1 MIAAKVEHLWNQG
14 LVLDARAYTVLNH
27 IFMRGLPGSLDS
39 TRTSTTLACSSVSV
53 PTNTSS
59 SSSATTPIA
68 APPSPSAVPA
78 PSSSALAALRIQLRW
93 RSDAEEAEETR
104 ITGLGLLF
112 WASLSN
118 NIAAVHELQGTDS
131 MSKKREG
138 VVGGVEEKEEG
149 NMLKIRRFT
158 PPSKSSKVGSAKIRR
173 SLATVGPAM
182 LAPDLRSERLRID
195 RPDLFSVFMNGVTP
209 VHVAAGLAG
218 WPMVEALLDVHGV
231 DPTVT
236 STRGQ
241 DAVHWA
247 SFWGEPEVVR
257 RWCARFPNWDINR
270 KESTGCCALAF
281 AVQFSS
287 GSSSNKMATV
297 DALIKAGADTTMRT
311 DSGSHIMIQVAANL
325 DADAEFTRY
334 ILSLP
339 GARAL
344 VNTPMRP
351 QTRTWGARYRIARCF
366 VCLCQDNSSVLLAA
380 VSTWQDQNALGSAS
394 RNGNMEVM
402 EVLAKEGGAAPRWTG
417 GRRRKARLQSAQVLA
432 TTDTL
437 RVLGV
442 GRGGELHD
450 SNT

>member
-1 MIAAKVEHLWNQG
+1 MKQMVAAKVEHLWNQG
-14 LVLDARAYTVLNH
+14 LVLDARAYTVLDH

-39 TRTSTTLACSSVSV
+39 TRTSTTL
-53 PTNTSS
+53 PSS
-59 SSSATTPIA
+59 SSSSTTPPA
-68 APPSPSAVPA
+68 APSSPALVPA

-131 MSKKREG
+131 MSKKSEG
-138 VVGGVEEKEEG
+138 VVEVEEKEESD
-149 NMLKIRRFT
+149 MVKIRRFT
-158 PPSKSSKVGSAKIRR
+158 PPSKSGKVGAKIRR
-173 SLATVGPAM
+173 SLASVSPTM

-209 VHVAAGLAG
+209 LHVAAGLAG

-236 STRGQ
+236 TTRGQ

-257 RWCARFPNWDINR
+257 RWCGRFPNWDINR

-281 AVQFSS
+281 AVQFCS
-287 GSSSNKMATV
+287 GPNKMATV

-344 VNTPMRP
+344 VNTPIRP

-417 GRRRKARLQSAQVLA
+417 GRRRKARLKSAQVLT

-442 GRGGELHD
+442 GRGAELHD